1 MGSGWKGTIAGPQG
15 LSRIGRS
22 GSNRDLD
29 DAGVRVKGLAI
40 AQRLLNKLPSTFANV
55 RILEMAT
62 LSPSSASSEPPSS
75 PHAVSGLTD
84 AQFHS
89 LADAVLRQVEQTL
102 DQWLEEDVVD
112 IDTRR
117 TGGLLELLFPDRSH
131 IVINTQPPLHEIWL
145 ASRAGGFH
153 FRHVA
158 GQWVDTRG
166 SDSFQEVL
174 SREASRQA
182 GLSLTFA

>member
-1 MGSGWKGTIAGPQG
+1 M
-15 LSRIGRS
+15 
-22 GSNRDLD
+22 SN
-29 DAGVRVKGLAI
+29 
-40 AQRLLNKLPSTFANV
+40 LNTPAEPV
-55 RILEMAT
+55 
-62 LSPSSASSEPPSS
+62 SA

-89 LADAVLRQVEQTL
+89 VADAVLRQVEQTL
-102 DQWLEEDVVD
+102 DRWLEDDVVD

-153 FRHVA
+153 FRHEA
-158 GQWVDTRG
+158 GRWVDTRG
-166 SDSFQEVL
+166 SDSFFEVL

-182 GLSLTFA
+182 GLSLAFE